1 MDGAADAS
9 EQPLQT
15 IVQGLNQL
23 GLQVTCCDCV
33 PGTQS
38 MQTCTA
44 APATALLLH
53 LPLPHC
59 CTCHCCTCHC
69 RTAAPLHCCTCH
81 CCPCHYCACN
91 SCATYGVAWQPPV
104 LLSCWWGQHNIGT

>member
-23 GLQVTCCDCV
+23 GLQVTCCDGV

-38 MQTCTA
+38 TQTCTA
-44 APATALLLH
+44 APATAALLH
-53 LPLPHC
+53 LPLVHLSLL
-59 CTCHCCTCHC
+59 
-69 RTAAPLHCCTCH
+69 RVQQLRDLWGGTAATG
-81 CCPCHYCACN
+81 A
-91 SCATYGVAWQPPV
+91 ST
-104 LLSCWWGQHNIGT
+104 T